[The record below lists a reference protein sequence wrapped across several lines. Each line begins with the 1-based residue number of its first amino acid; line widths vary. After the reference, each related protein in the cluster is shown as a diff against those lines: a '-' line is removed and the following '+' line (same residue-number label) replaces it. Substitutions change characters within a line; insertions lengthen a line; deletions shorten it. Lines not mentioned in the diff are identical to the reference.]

1 MCGTFIGRSA
11 QIPSFIKPKWY
22 NMNKLNPIV
31 TDETGKWIKNQ
42 FVFGEENTNI
52 LVRGGTG
59 KGKTGLMKQLLSLVM
74 ADHQQAAVLDGDGEY
89 KEYEKMGAHIIT
101 FTSKDSFLSQ
111 KEIETC
117 KQSDVVII
125 DEGLRLYSNNPEG
138 FTNLLEELEELNV
151 RVFVSFQAIPEELL
165 QRFDVYLELDPL
177 IA

>member
-11 QIPSFIKPKWY
+11 QIPAFIKPKWY
-22 NMNKLNPIV
+22 DMSKSNSIVIGNEGNKMNP
-31 TDETGKWIKNQ
+31 Q
-42 FVFGEENTNI
+42 FVFGEENRNI

-59 KGKTGLMKQLLSLVM
+59 KGKTGLMKQLLTLVM
-74 ADHQQAAVLDGDGEY
+74 ADNQQATVLDGDGEY

-111 KEIETC
+111 TEIETC

-165 QRFDVYLELDPL
+165 HRFDVYLELDPL

>member
-11 QIPSFIKPKWY
+11 QIPAFIKPKWY
-22 NMNKLNPIV
+22 DMSKSNSIFIENEGNKMNP
-31 TDETGKWIKNQ
+31 Q
-42 FVFGEENTNI
+42 FVFGEENRNI

-59 KGKTGLMKQLLSLVM
+59 KGKTGLMKQLLTLVM
-74 ADHQQAAVLDGDGEY
+74 ADNQQATVLDGDGEY
-89 KEYEKMGAHIIT
+89 KEYEKMGAQIIT
-101 FTSKDSFLSQ
+101 FTSKDSFLSTT
-111 KEIETC
+111 EIETC

-165 QRFDVYLELDPL
+165 QKFDVYLELDPL